1 MSRLWLI
8 FSYACRRKTNRDRNM
23 GRYIH
28 VAEHLLPPLCFLD
41 ERMFHLR
48 SGKSLYTVPTDPM
61 VLLFLDANHDVVLPE
76 PGNFSERTVHAPL
89 HVVTGDICVFPAN
102 LPRIYRRHSPPK
114 NTSLRTTKS
123 TGESA
128 SRIHVLRVLFRF
140 PVCAAADQSAPD
152 NGASLSLPDASDA
165 MQFVR
170 DFVSEFRHLPGGITP
185 AVHERITTFRQ
196 EVETGAPGYH
206 LRMSAIWLDF
216 VVECARA
223 MTSAGKSQMMT
234 PKTPAGEKHTNRAD
248 VLVQRTKQFLVENHA
263 SPLTLDEIAWQAKL
277 SREHVARTFRQQ
289 TGQTVFDYLA
299 RVRIE
304 AAQQLLTDSA
314 LPVTEIAHRTG
325 FSSPTLFGRV
335 FKRLIGQTPQAYRQ
349 EVLSQVRFRPSILL

>member
-1 MSRLWLI
+1 
-8 FSYACRRKTNRDRNM
+8 
-23 GRYIH
+23 
-28 VAEHLLPPLCFLD
+28 
-41 ERMFHLR
+41 
-48 SGKSLYTVPTDPM
+48 
-61 VLLFLDANHDVVLPE
+61 
-76 PGNFSERTVHAPL
+76 
-89 HVVTGDICVFPAN
+89 
-102 LPRIYRRHSPPK
+102 
-114 NTSLRTTKS
+114 
-123 TGESA
+123 
-128 SRIHVLRVLFRF
+128 
-140 PVCAAADQSAPD
+140 
-152 NGASLSLPDASDA
+152 

-223 MTSAGKSQMMT
+223 MASAGKSQMMT

>member
-1 MSRLWLI
+1 
-8 FSYACRRKTNRDRNM
+8 M